1 MELAPKVERLRCP
14 WGTDGSW
21 GILIH
26 LDGNSPVPCGIAN
39 HLSMGVQ
46 WENQQMPARRWNL
59 SVIASGSD

>member
-1 MELAPKVERLRCP
+1 MVMELAPKVERLRCP

-26 LDGNSPVPCGIAN
+26 LDGNSPV
-39 HLSMGVQ
+39 MGVQ

-59 SVIASGSD
+59 SVIASGYD